1 MNPKIKLNSFFI
13 FCAIS
18 FFYGIYT
25 YTSIHEKN
33 LINANLTASLFLLI
47 IFAGSTLLMFPIS
60 KLTHEVRTQR
70 MIVGFSVQFIVM
82 LFFVLSMKLMWS
94 KQFPDFVKL
103 FLVFYFIFLTT
114 QAIFLVLALKRVE

>member
-1 MNPKIKLNSFFI
+1 
-13 FCAIS
+13 
-18 FFYGIYT
+18 
-25 YTSIHEKN
+25 
-33 LINANLTASLFLLI
+33 
-47 IFAGSTLLMFPIS
+47 MFPIS
-60 KLTHEVRTQR
+60 KLTHEARTQR